1 MVVVY
6 IQFIYNL
13 CNINFS
19 YLYILE
25 KGFYMTKAITIV
37 AITVHL
43 ESAET
48 LDCQTSTFVQV
59 TKMDCMDRDYYLY
72 HFFIYVLLFFLT

>member
-25 KGFYMTKAITIV
+25 KEFYMTKAITIV

-43 ESAET
+43 ESADT
-48 LDCQTSTFVQV
+48 LDCQTSTFVRV
-59 TKMDCMDRDYYLY
+59 TKMDCMDRDLSVSFP
-72 HFFIYVLLFFLT
+72 HICLAFFLT

>member
-25 KGFYMTKAITIV
+25 KDFYMTKAITIV

-43 ESAET
+43 ESADM
-48 LDCQTSTFVQV
+48 LDCQTSTFVHV
-59 TKMDCMDRDYYLY
+59 TKMDCMDRDYYL
-72 HFFIYVLLFFLT
+72 